1 VRSWIRL
8 AGYLRPYTRRVVL
21 AVLCMLGYAAA
32 SGLSLGLIS
41 PFTQVLFGGAAK
53 AASPAAQALP
63 TVRWPAILQK
73 GLLPWLTGGSAH
85 ESLTRITTALVIAFI
100 LKNVFDYLQQYLM
113 VWVEQAMVRDLR
125 RDLYAHLQR
134 LSLRFFHGERMGE
147 LTSRVVGDVQF
158 IRGALASGFASMVR
172 DSLFLIVCLFWV
184 FWASWQLALVSLIL
198 VPPVAAL
205 VVLLGR
211 RARKNSEVMQE
222 RLASLTGVLAETLGN
237 IRVVKAFGAE
247 GFEERRFDEENREY
261 FRAFVRVR
269 RLAALA
275 GPMAELTL
283 VLLAAGVLGY
293 GGYLIYETGAL
304 HASDFFL
311 FLVALLSIVS
321 PVRNLSGINATLQ
334 EGLAAADRIFRFMD
348 QVPEVQSK
356 SGARRATG
364 LAEAIRFE
372 NVTFRYGDG
381 PPALDRVDLTLRRGE
396 RVALVGLSGAGKS
409 TLVDLLPRF
418 YDPTAGRITLD
429 GTDLRDLDLASL
441 RALFGIVPQESIL
454 FRDSVAANIAYGR
467 DDPDPHRVE
476 AAARAANASGFVER
490 LEHGYDTV
498 IGERGAT
505 LSGGERQ
512 RLSLARA
519 VYKDPPILILDEA
532 TSHLDSESERIVQ
545 EAIEKLMRER
555 TVVLIAHRLST
566 VLGADRI
573 VVLDQGRVIEQG
585 THAELLAHDGVYRRL
600 HELQFSAT

>member
-1 VRSWIRL
+1 VNSWIRL
-8 AGYLRPYTRRVVL
+8 AGYLRPYTRRVLL
-21 AVLCMLGYAAA
+21 AIACMLGYAAA

-41 PFTQVLFGGAAK
+41 PFTDVLFGGAAK
-53 AASPAAQALP
+53 SSPAAAAIP
-63 TVRWPAILQK
+63 AVRWPAFLQK
-73 GLLPWLTGGSAH
+73 GLLPLLTGPSAH
-85 ESLTRITTALVIAFI
+85 ESLTRITAALLVAFV

-113 VWVEQAMVRDLR
+113 VWVEQAVVRDLR

-158 IRGALASGFASMVR
+158 IRGAIASALASVIR
-172 DSLFLIVCLFWV
+172 DSLFLIVCLFWI
-184 FWASWQLALVSLIL
+184 FWSSWQLALVSLLLI
-198 VPPVAAL
+198 PPVAGL
-205 VVLLGR
+205 VVLLGK
-211 RARKNSEVMQE
+211 RARRNSEVMQE
-222 RLASLTGVLAETLGN
+222 RLASLTGVLSETLGN

-247 GFEERRFDEENREY
+247 PFEQRRFDEDNKEY

-275 GPMAELTL
+275 GPMAELAL

-304 HASDFFL
+304 RASDFFL

-321 PVRNLSGINATLQ
+321 PVRNLSGVNAALQ
-334 EGLAAADRIFRFMD
+334 EGLAAADRIFRFLD
-348 QVPEVQSK
+348 IVPEVRTK
-356 SGARRATG
+356 KGAKPATG
-364 LAEAIRFE
+364 VREAIRFE
-372 NVTFRYGDG
+372 GVTFRYGDG
-381 PPALDRVDLTLRRGE
+381 PAALSKVDLTIRRGE

-418 YDPTAGRITLD
+418 YDPTDGRITLD
-429 GTDLRDLDLASL
+429 GVDLREFDLASL

-454 FRDSVAANIAYGR
+454 FRDTVAANIAYGR
-467 DDPDPHRVE
+467 DDPDPHRVQE
-476 AAARAANASGFVER
+476 AARAANASGFVER

-498 IGERGAT
+498 IGERGLT

-519 VYKDPPILILDEA
+519 VYKDPPVLILDEA
-532 TSHLDSESERIVQ
+532 TSHLDSESERAVQ
-545 EAIEKLMRER
+545 EALERLMKDR

-573 VVLDQGRVIEQG
+573 VVLDEGKVIEQG
-585 THAELLAHDGVYRRL
+585 THEELLARDGVYRRL
-600 HELQFSAT
+600 HALQFSAT

>member
-1 VRSWIRL
+1 
-8 AGYLRPYTRRVVL
+8 
-21 AVLCMLGYAAA
+21 MMYA
-32 SGLSLGLIS
+32 S
-41 PFTQVLFGGAAK
+41 
-53 AASPAAQALP
+53 
-63 TVRWPAILQK
+63 
-73 GLLPWLTGGSAH
+73 
-85 ESLTRITTALVIAFI
+85 
-100 LKNVFDYLQQYLM
+100 
-113 VWVEQAMVRDLR
+113 
-125 RDLYAHLQR
+125 
-134 LSLRFFHGERMGE
+134 
-147 LTSRVVGDVQF
+147 

-172 DSLFLIVCLFWV
+172 DSLFLIVCLGWV
-184 FWASWQLALVSLIL
+184 FRASWQLALLSLVL
-198 VPPVAAL
+198 VPPVAGL
-205 VVLLGR
+205 VALLGR
-211 RARKNSEVMQE
+211 RSRRSSEVMQE

-247 GFEERRFDEENREY
+247 GFEERRFDEENQQY

-283 VLLAAGVLGY
+283 VVLAAGVIAY
-293 GGYLIYETGAL
+293 GGYLIYVSHTL
-304 HASDFFL
+304 RPQDFFL
-311 FLVALLSIVS
+311 FLVALLSIIS
-321 PVRNLSGINATLQ
+321 PMRNLSGVNATLQ

-356 SGARRATG
+356 PGARRASG
-364 LAEAIRFE
+364 LTDAIRFE

-381 PPALDRVDLTLRRGE
+381 PPALDRVDLTIRRGE

-418 YDPTAGRITLD
+418 YDPAGGRITLD
-429 GTDLRDLDLASL
+429 GVDLREFELASL

-454 FRDSVAANIAYGR
+454 FRDTVAANIAYGR

-476 AAARAANASGFVER
+476 QAARAANASSFIER

-519 VYKDPPILILDEA
+519 VYKDPPVLILDEA
-532 TSHLDSESERIVQ
+532 TSHLDSESERVVQ
-545 EAIEKLMRER
+545 EAVEKLMCER

-585 THAELLAHDGVYRRL
+585 THEQLLAQDGVYRRL